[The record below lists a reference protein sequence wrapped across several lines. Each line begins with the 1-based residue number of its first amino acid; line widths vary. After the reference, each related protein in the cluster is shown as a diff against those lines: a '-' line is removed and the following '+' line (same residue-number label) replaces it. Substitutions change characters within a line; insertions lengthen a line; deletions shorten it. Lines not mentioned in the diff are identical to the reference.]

1 MYSIIVHSAVD
12 MARLTEAVAGID
24 SVKQR
29 LAASKG
35 FKGAYWTAPNDGH
48 GISMSLWEDEAS
60 ARAAAFPVGSTPAP
74 GVTIERVDIRP
85 VIAQA

>member
-12 MARLTEAVAGID
+12 MTRFAEAVAGID
-24 SVKQR
+24 SVKKR
-29 LAASKG
+29 FSASKG

-60 ARAAAFPVGSTPAP
+60 AKAAAFPVGSSPVP
-74 GVTIERVDIRP
+74 GVTIERVDIRQ